1 VGDVYRLAVDRH
13 LSGPHPATVA
23 KTGGSAP
30 FPTFSK
36 KALPFSAP
44 IDILLSAQIV
54 ALEFGMISQVLL
66 TALLMSAQ
74 GNLASA
80 RTTYSRC
87 LGSFTRAQ
95 VKERVEG
102 PAFEAK
108 LATAC
113 KAEEAAFR
121 SASVAT
127 DVAAKIARAT
137 AERNAEEEIGYIH
150 ENAVETFKDS
160 LPAAAPQ

>member
-1 VGDVYRLAVDRH
+1 LTDIWVVRI
-13 LSGPHPATVA
+13 PATVA

-44 IDILLSAQIV
+44 IDILPLAQLV

-66 TALLMSAQ
+66 VALLASAQ

-80 RTTYSRC
+80 RTSYSRC

-95 VKERVEG
+95 VKEGIEES
-102 PAFEAK
+102 AFTAK

-113 KAEEAAFR
+113 KTEEAAFR
-121 SASVAT
+121 AASIAT

-137 AERNAEEEIGYIH
+137 AERNATEEIGYIH
-150 ENAVETFKDS
+150 ENAIETFKAS
-160 LPAAAPQ
+160 IPEAPK

>member
-1 VGDVYRLAVDRH
+1 LTDIWVVRI
-13 LSGPHPATVA
+13 PATVA
-23 KTGGSAP
+23 KTGGDAP
-30 FPTFSK
+30 LPTFSK
-36 KALPFSAP
+36 KALPFSAA
-44 IDILLSAQIV
+44 IDNLPSVQIV

-66 TALLMSAQ
+66 SALLLVVQ
-74 GNLASA
+74 GNLATA
-80 RTTYSRC
+80 RSTYSKC

-95 VKERVEG
+95 VKEG
-102 PAFEAK
+102 ADATAFEAK

-113 KAEEAAFR
+113 KVEEAAFR

-137 AERNAEEEIGYIH
+137 AEQNATEEIGYIH

-160 LPAAAPQ
+160 VEAAAAPH